1 MGAVTDVYLRTRKVP
16 DFAWNTYIARPLAA
30 FVVHWLRHSRV
41 TPHQV
46 TLASLVL
53 ALLSATLLVAL
64 PSHLGLVLAVLVFQA
79 SYVLDCADGM
89 LARLRRVQSQEGHL
103 LDFLID
109 EVKAFILVSAAAV
122 RLYLEQRQAL
132 WLLVGLVGLLGLSIG
147 IAITTF
153 QRRPEIVGVAD
164 APVST
169 TQGDRWFMRVLRL
182 LVHYPSYILYAAL
195 LGYLELYLVPYV
207 VVNLLYAAYA
217 VTGVTLKYARG

>member
-1 MGAVTDVYLRTRKVP
+1 MTKPAKTPRRVRHTLLSALDLWATVGP
-16 DFAWNTYIARPLAA
+16 
-30 FVVHWLRHSRV
+30 FVL
-41 TPHQV
+41 
-46 TLASLVL
+46 L
-53 ALLSATLLVAL
+53 ALLLLAGAYWL
-64 PSHLGLVLAVLVFQA
+64 LNPTPPHRMVLAT
-79 SYVLDCADGM
+79 
-89 LARLRRVQSQEGHL
+89 
-103 LDFLID
+103 
-109 EVKAFILVSAAAV
+109 
-122 RLYLEQRQAL
+122 
-132 WLLVGLVGLLGLSIG
+132 G